1 MSRENFGTRMGF
13 IMMSV
18 ACAIGLG
25 NVWLLPYRVG
35 VYGGSVYIILFAIFL
50 FVLSVPVLVTEF
62 AVGRASQQSII
73 TAHGVLTP
81 TKPGWKAHGWL
92 GFAGNT
98 FLTMFYSVVVGL
110 TLVYM
115 IRAITGGLVGLT
127 PDGSRDLWLATASN
141 PVLTVGGTW
150 AVIIFCCVCC
160 YVGLTRGVERVGK
173 NMMFVFFILVV
184 IGMLRGVTLPGAV
197 YGLRFIFIPDWG
209 AAISA
214 HGLPRLLHLT
224 MGQAFFSLSVGI
236 GSMTIFGSYIKKQR
250 TLLGEA
256 VPVAGLDITASLLC
270 LLMIF
275 PAAFAFGIPVAM
287 EGGGLLFVIIP
298 NIVNAMPGA
307 YFWSVL
313 FYISFFFV
321 AVTTQLAVVENI
333 IAIGMDKFGWT
344 RQKSAIINLGLLL
357 LLVLPAALSQPGNVL
372 SGFRPVLGMNFA
384 GLWPF
389 IVSDL
394 LLPLG
399 SVLYA
404 VYCSHKFG
412 WSWENF
418 LAEANTGDGWKIPTN
433 LRFYYAYVI
442 PIIALGIF
450 FFGLFWRFVRPL
462 LG

>member
-1 MSRENFGTRMGF
+1 MSREGFGTRMGF

-35 VYGGSVYIILFAIFL
+35 VYGGGVYLFLFAIFL
-50 FVLSVPVLVTEF
+50 FIFSVPVLVSEF
-62 AVGRASQQSII
+62 AIGRASQQSIL
-73 TAHGVLTP
+73 TAHGVLAP
-81 TKPGWKAHGWL
+81 KKPAWQIHGWM
-92 GFAGNT
+92 GVAGNY

-110 TLVYM
+110 TLVYT
-115 IRAITGGLVGLT
+115 IRAFGGQFANLQPGESLQI
-127 PDGSRDLWLATASN
+127 WLATASN
-141 PVLTVGGTW
+141 PVFTLGSTW
-150 AVIIFCCVCC
+150 AVIIFCCICC
-160 YVGLTRGVERVGK
+160 WIGLKNGVERVGK
-173 NMMFVFFILVV
+173 YMMFVFFVLVV
-184 IGMLRGVTLPGAV
+184 IGMFRALTLPGAV
-197 YGLRFIFIPDWG
+197 YGLRFLFVPDWQR
-209 AAISA
+209 AIEVE
-214 HGLPRLLHLT
+214 GLPRLLHLA

-256 VPVAGLDITASLLC
+256 VPVAGLDIMASVIC

-275 PAAFAFGIPVAM
+275 PAAFAFQINVNMP
-287 EGGGLLFVIIP
+287 GGGLLFVIIP

-313 FYISFFFV
+313 FYVSFFFV

-344 RQKSAIINLGLLL
+344 RQKSAMINLGLLM
-357 LLVLPAALSQPGNVL
+357 LLVIPGALSQPGNVL
-372 SGFRPVLGMNFA
+372 VGTTILGMPFA
-384 GLWPF
+384 GFFTF
-389 IVSDL
+389 IVSDN

-399 SVLYA
+399 SVLFA
-404 VYCSHKFG
+404 VFCAHKFG
-412 WSWENF
+412 WGWDDF
-418 LAEANTGDGWKIPTN
+418 IAEANSGKGWKFPTS

-442 PIIALGIF
+442 PLVALGVYF
-450 FFGLFWRFVRPL
+450 YGLFWRFIRPL

>member
-1 MSRENFGTRMGF
+1 
-13 IMMSV
+13 MMSV

-25 NVWLLPYRVG
+25 NVWLLPFRVG

-50 FVLSVPVLVTEF
+50 FVLSVPVLVSEF

-81 TKPGWKAHGWL
+81 NRPGWRAHGWL
-92 GFAGNT
+92 GLAGNT

-115 IRAITGGLVGLT
+115 IRAITGQLIGLT
-127 PDGSRDLWLATASN
+127 TAQTSGAMWMATASN
-141 PVLTVGGTW
+141 PAVTVGATW
-150 AVIIFCCVCC
+150 AVIVFCCMCC
-160 YVGLTRGVERVGK
+160 YIGMTKGVERVGK
-173 NMMFVFFILVV
+173 NMMFVFFVLIV
-184 IGMLRGVTLPGAV
+184 IGMIRSLTLPGAAA
-197 YGLRFIFIPDWG
+197 GLRFIFVPDWG

-236 GSMTIFGSYIKKQR
+236 GSMTIFASYIKKNR

-256 VPVAGLDITASLLC
+256 LPVAGLDITASMLC
-270 LLMIF
+270 LLLIF

-287 EGGGLLFVIIP
+287 EGGGLLFVVMP
-298 NIVNAMPGA
+298 TIVNSMPGSW
-307 YFWSVL
+307 FWGVL
-313 FYISFFFV
+313 FYVSFFFV
-321 AVTTQLAVVENI
+321 AVTTQLAVIENI
-333 IAIGMDKFGWT
+333 IAMGMDKFGWA
-344 RQKSAIINLGLLL
+344 RRKSTIISMCALMLLI
-357 LLVLPAALSQPGNVL
+357 VPAALSQPGNVL
-372 SGFRPVLGMNFA
+372 STFRPVLNMNFA
-384 GLWPF
+384 ALWPF
-389 IVSDL
+389 LVSDC

-418 LAEANTGDGWKIPTN
+418 LAEANAGEGRKLPGS

-442 PIIALGIF
+442 PIVALSIF
-450 FFGLFWRFVRPL
+450 FFGLFWRFIRPL
-462 LG
+462 LLG